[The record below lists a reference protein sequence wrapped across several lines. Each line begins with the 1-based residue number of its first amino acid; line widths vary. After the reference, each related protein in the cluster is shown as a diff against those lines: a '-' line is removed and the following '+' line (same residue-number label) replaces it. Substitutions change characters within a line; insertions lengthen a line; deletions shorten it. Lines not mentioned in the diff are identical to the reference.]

1 MVNPNTSTA
10 NISVPLLDKSQGASH
25 TRGLPRCVADLDWVG
40 HGFGFDYPVL
50 FLFFNLS
57 ELFFVQ
63 SNVYLLRFF
72 YWCKFVYK

>member
-40 HGFGFDYPVL
+40 HGFVFDYPVL
-50 FLFFNLS
+50 NFFFLFVRTVFCP
-57 ELFFVQ
+57 EQCLFATLFLLVQ
-63 SNVYLLRFF
+63 I
-72 YWCKFVYK
+72 CI